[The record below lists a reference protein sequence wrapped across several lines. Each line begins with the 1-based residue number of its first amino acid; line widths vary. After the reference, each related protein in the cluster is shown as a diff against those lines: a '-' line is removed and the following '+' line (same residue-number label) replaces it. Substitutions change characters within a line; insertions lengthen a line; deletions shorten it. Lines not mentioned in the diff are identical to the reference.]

1 MLKFGEC
8 LGKTVLIGKTELLRN
23 LLDGKIAE
31 VQKIAGP
38 FNFPAT
44 NECLRALFHRRGK
57 EPDKRIARQAA
68 MIRQH
73 IVVQLFIQML

>member
-31 VQKIAGP
+31 MQKIAGP
-38 FNFPAT
+38 FNFPAPE
-44 NECLRALFHRRGK
+44 N
-57 EPDKRIARQAA
+57 
-68 MIRQH
+68 
-73 IVVQLFIQML
+73 